1 MKLQRS
7 KGKLRASQVHSGQE
21 SACQCRKQKSHS
33 IPGSG
38 RSPGGGNDN
47 PLQYSCLASSM
58 DREARQAAEY
68 GVAKSWTKP
77 GPEQR
82 KTPNQ
87 LLTVTSSESPH
98 LPTPISP
105 DFLLCFRSRLPSLP
119 RMPVTVNITHQS
131 SGALNLL
138 RPSEQRKLPP
148 LISSVTLVFQEMS
161 SLPQHHPQGRQLQV
175 LLIEQLS
182 SEMSFFFFF
191 LLSHQHLGS
200 QVPDQGSNTCPL
212 H

>member
-1 MKLQRS
+1 MKLQHS
-7 KGKLRASQVHSGQE
+7 KGKLRASQVHSGKE
-21 SACQCRKQKSHS
+21 STCQWRKQKSRS

-58 DREARQAAEY
+58 NREARQAADY
-68 GVAKSWTKP
+68 GVTKSWTKP

-82 KTPNQ
+82 KTPNW

-119 RMPVTVNITHQS
+119 RTPVTVNITHQS

-161 SLPQHHPQGRQLQV
+161 SLPQHQQGWQLQV

-200 QVPDQGSNTCPL
+200 
-212 H
+212 